1 MKTLN
6 LIGAA
11 FSGTLA
17 LVLIF
22 LCLQKGFDTLDVILI
37 GANTFSFILNFGIG
51 ISSGNKEVI
60 GSFSFGDASHLLIIP
75 MLIAFIIIGLF
86 VMPQMTEKITQ
97 AVNTQG
103 VNLQFIDINMASS
116 MFLLIP
122 IGVISAAAIGAVS
135 MYWSCRHPKIQNEEE
150 TKSPVGV
157 V

>member
-1 MKTLN
+1 MKALN

-11 FSGTLA
+11 FSGALA
-17 LVLIF
+17 LILIV
-22 LCLQKGFDTLDVILI
+22 LCLQKGGFDTLDVILI
-37 GANTFSFILNFGIG
+37 GVNAFSFILNFGIG
-51 ISSGNKEVI
+51 ISNDNKESY
-60 GSFSFGDASHLLIIP
+60 GSSFSFDASHLLIIP
-75 MLIAFIIIGLF
+75 MLIAFIIFGLF

-97 AVNTQG
+97 SVNTQG
-103 VNLQFIDINMASS
+103 VNLQFLDINMAS

-122 IGVISAAAIGAVS
+122 IGVISVAVIGAVL